1 MLLHRWRRF
10 FVMLVGL
17 TVVALAA
24 SGCGLFGGDD
34 EPEPQVVEPPPAATP
49 EAEPDQSAATVAT
62 GEQQEQQTQPAEAV
76 TVTTTAS
83 DQEQE
88 QEQQTEPAPAQTE
101 PVDEEPETYV
111 VQAGDTLAGIANTLG
126 VRIDDLITLNGIQNP
141 DVLHVGQVLLIPRD
155 EPTPAAATAR
165 DASGTTETESSPDDD
180 AETVET
186 PAVELPNV
194 AVPSAT
200 PTLTSAQQFPQPDID
215 VTVDAIPDPPSNFLQ
230 YGAAALP
237 WLHGETTIDAIVE
250 LFKAWPMPALAV
262 GNDRIYLI
270 DTDADQIFSVAIVYT
285 NPNSFGAAV
294 PFSNL
299 VVYDPVPGRADRYR
313 IAYDHALAYGREVQ
327 GIEQLGDADLTG
339 DDVRDISFREMSCNE
354 TGCVSS
360 FYVLSA
366 EGDGYRV
373 YTGPDAI
380 VADVTWAV
388 LEDRSGD
395 GAADLIVAGLATDEV
410 EPKRYVFT
418 FVVEEGELRE
428 ALRVEA
434 SE

>member
-10 FVMLVGL
+10 FVILVGL
-17 TVVALAA
+17 TIVALGA

-34 EPEPQVVEPPPAATP
+34 EPEPQVIDPPPAAT
-49 EAEPDQSAATVAT
+49 AEPEPEQSAASVAT
-62 GEQQEQQTQPAEAV
+62 GTQQEQQAQPAEAV
-76 TVTTTAS
+76 AVTTTAS
-83 DQEQE
+83 EQE
-88 QEQQTEPAPAQTE
+88 QEQAAEPASVQTEA
-101 PVDEEPETYV
+101 VDEEPETYV
-111 VQAGDTLAGIANTLG
+111 VQAGDTLAGIANSLG
-126 VRIDDLITLNGIQNP
+126 VRIDDLITLNGIQDP
-141 DVLHVGQVLLIPRD
+141 DVLHVGQVLLIPREDD
-155 EPTPAAATAR
+155 EPPTATA
-165 DASGTTETESSPDDD
+165 STPDSDSEEE
-180 AETVET
+180 AETSADDGGEAVAT

-215 VTVDAIPDPPSNFLQ
+215 VTLDAIPDPPSNFLQ

-262 GNDRIYLI
+262 GNDRVYLI

-327 GIEQLGDADLTG
+327 GIEQLGDADMTG

-395 GAADLIVAGLATDEV
+395 GAADLVVSGLATDEV

-418 FVVEEGELRE
+418 FVAEEGELRE

>member
-1 MLLHRWRRF
+1 MFLHRWRRF
-10 FVMLVGL
+10 LVILVGL
-17 TVVALAA
+17 TVVAVAA

-34 EPEPQVVEPPPAATP
+34 EPEPQVVDPPPAAAAQTDS
-49 EAEPDQSAATVAT
+49 EPPAATVAT
-62 GEQQEQQTQPAEAV
+62 GAEQQQQAQPAEAV
-76 TVTTTAS
+76 AVTTTS
-83 DQEQE
+83 GDQEQE
-88 QEQQTEPAPAQTE
+88 QAAEPASVQTEA
-101 PVDEEPETYV
+101 VDEEPETYV
-111 VQAGDTLAGIANTLG
+111 VQAGDTLAGIANSLG
-126 VRIDDLITLNGIQNP
+126 VRIDDLITLNGIQDP

-155 EPTPAAATAR
+155 EPTTSAATGR
-165 DASGTTETESSPDDD
+165 EGGGDAASDSSSDDGE
-180 AETVET
+180 ETVET

-215 VTVDAIPDPPSNFLQ
+215 VTLDAIPDPPSNFLQ

-237 WLHGETTIDAIVE
+237 WLHGETTIDAIIE

-262 GNDRIYLI
+262 GNDRVYLI
-270 DTDADQIFSVAIVYT
+270 DTDADQIFSVAVVYT

-327 GIEQLGDADLTG
+327 GIEQLGDADMTG

-395 GAADLIVAGLATDEV
+395 GAADLVVEGLATDEV

-418 FVVEEGELRE
+418 FVAEDGELRE